1 MDARLRWAGVHKK
14 WNDSLYMHVCVY
26 IYEVQGRWRYV
37 ENTWRGALATRRADA
52 TPDCRARDRGASVN
66 RLYTNPLLRYNY
78 FRFRETNV
86 RYIGIL
92 LLVSVSTILPQ
103 SACMLNTPQPT
114 RSHLSYAMG
123 LSSTNIGQA
132 WNLLWWWTSGILYFN
147 FHCTHLLCIHRP
159 IVLYHITVLHPSH
172 P

>member
-37 ENTWRGALATRRADA
+37 ENTWRGALATHRADA

-114 RSHLSYAMG
+114 RSHLSYANGAQFHKYWSG
-123 LSSTNIGQA
+123 LKLAVMVNFGNPIFQFPLHTST
-132 WNLLWWWTSGILYFN
+132 LY
-147 FHCTHLLCIHRP
+147 T
-159 IVLYHITVLHPSH
+159 
-172 P
+172 